1 MHKNKPDW
9 TKLITPEMAE
19 VVAHIRQWNEEH
31 PATSNYLQ
39 DYMDERVFWND
50 GGPVPAKVIEVE
62 IEGPYGKIPCRL
74 HYPRISDQPM
84 GMMLYAHGGSLY
96 LGNND
101 THSRIMRTL
110 TEKSDT
116 VVIGVD
122 YHLAPQNRFP
132 KWIEECVVA
141 TKYFR
146 AHAAEYGLDANDV
159 SFAGDSAGAWL
170 SMATMLWLRDED
182 PDISYVTSL
191 LLYYG
196 LYGMYDSPTQRLYG
210 NEIDGMMREYDE
222 KLYPASIV
230 DEEDVK
236 SPHCDLLYNDLTQ
249 NVPPCFICTGTIDPL
264 ADNSPLL
271 YAILKDKGMPSELKL
286 YPGIMHS
293 FLHYS
298 RMLPAAMEAM
308 ELGGEYVKQQR
319 AKKQA

>member
-146 AHAAEYGLDANDV
+146 AHAAE
-159 SFAGDSAGAWL
+159 
-170 SMATMLWLRDED
+170 
-182 PDISYVTSL
+182 
-191 LLYYG
+191 
-196 LYGMYDSPTQRLYG
+196 
-210 NEIDGMMREYDE
+210 
-222 KLYPASIV
+222 
-230 DEEDVK
+230 
-236 SPHCDLLYNDLTQ
+236 
-249 NVPPCFICTGTIDPL
+249 
-264 ADNSPLL
+264 
-271 YAILKDKGMPSELKL
+271 
-286 YPGIMHS
+286 
-293 FLHYS
+293 
-298 RMLPAAMEAM
+298 
-308 ELGGEYVKQQR
+308 
-319 AKKQA
+319 

>member
-50 GGPVPAKVIEVE
+50 GGPVPAKVVEVE

-132 KWIEECVVA
+132 KWIEECVAA

-146 AHAAEYGLDANDV
+146 AHAAEYGCKRCLLRRRLRRRLAEHGNNALA
-159 SFAGDSAGAWL
+159 AG
-170 SMATMLWLRDED
+170 
-182 PDISYVTSL
+182 
-191 LLYYG
+191 
-196 LYGMYDSPTQRLYG
+196 
-210 NEIDGMMREYDE
+210 
-222 KLYPASIV
+222 
-230 DEEDVK
+230 
-236 SPHCDLLYNDLTQ
+236 
-249 NVPPCFICTGTIDPL
+249 
-264 ADNSPLL
+264 
-271 YAILKDKGMPSELKL
+271 
-286 YPGIMHS
+286 
-293 FLHYS
+293 
-298 RMLPAAMEAM
+298 
-308 ELGGEYVKQQR
+308 
-319 AKKQA
+319 

>member
-1 MHKNKPDW
+1 M
-9 TKLITPEMAE
+9 
-19 VVAHIRQWNEEH
+19 
-31 PATSNYLQ
+31 
-39 DYMDERVFWND
+39 
-50 GGPVPAKVIEVE
+50 
-62 IEGPYGKIPCRL
+62 
-74 HYPRISDQPM
+74 
-84 GMMLYAHGGSLY
+84 
-96 LGNND
+96 
-101 THSRIMRTL
+101 
-110 TEKSDT
+110 
-116 VVIGVD
+116 IGVD

-264 ADNSPLL
+264 ADNSTLL
-271 YAILKDKGMPSELKL
+271 YSILKDKGMPCELKL

>member
-110 TEKSDT
+110 TEKS
-116 VVIGVD
+116 IQ
-122 YHLAPQNRFP
+122 L
-132 KWIEECVVA
+132 
-141 TKYFR
+141 
-146 AHAAEYGLDANDV
+146 
-159 SFAGDSAGAWL
+159 
-170 SMATMLWLRDED
+170 
-182 PDISYVTSL
+182 
-191 LLYYG
+191 
-196 LYGMYDSPTQRLYG
+196 
-210 NEIDGMMREYDE
+210 
-222 KLYPASIV
+222 
-230 DEEDVK
+230 
-236 SPHCDLLYNDLTQ
+236 
-249 NVPPCFICTGTIDPL
+249 
-264 ADNSPLL
+264 
-271 YAILKDKGMPSELKL
+271 
-286 YPGIMHS
+286 
-293 FLHYS
+293 
-298 RMLPAAMEAM
+298 
-308 ELGGEYVKQQR
+308 
-319 AKKQA
+319 